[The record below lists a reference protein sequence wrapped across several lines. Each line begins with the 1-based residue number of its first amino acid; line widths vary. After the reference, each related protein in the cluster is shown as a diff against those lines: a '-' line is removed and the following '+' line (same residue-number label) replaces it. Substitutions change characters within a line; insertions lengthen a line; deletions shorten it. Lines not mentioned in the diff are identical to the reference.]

1 MSALDDRVKRGVDVA
16 LASIGLVVA
25 AVPMGAI
32 ALAVRSTMGKPVLFR
47 QARPG
52 RHGQIF
58 TLAKFRTMRPPKT
71 AADDDQA
78 RLTGLGRALRASS
91 LDELPEL
98 VNVLRGEMSLV
109 GPRPLLVDYLS
120 LYTPEQA
127 RRHDVRPG
135 LTGLAQISGRNATT
149 WEDRLA
155 LDVWYVDNRTL
166 RLDLQIMARTVGQVL
181 GRRGITQD
189 DHATMARFT
198 GSPDQEQQ

>member
-1 MSALDDRVKRGVDVA
+1 MLEERVKRGVDVA

-32 ALAVRSTMGKPVLFR
+32 ALAVRSKMGKPVLFR

-52 RHGQIF
+52 RHGQVF
-58 TLAKFRTMRPPKT
+58 TLVKFRTMRPLKN
-71 AADDDQA
+71 AAEDDHA
-78 RLTGLGRALRASS
+78 RLSGLGRALRASS

-135 LTGLAQISGRNATT
+135 LTGLAQVSGRNATT

-181 GRRGITQD
+181 GRRGISQD
-189 DHATMARFT
+189 DHTTMARFT
-198 GSPDQEQQ
+198 GIPDEEQQ